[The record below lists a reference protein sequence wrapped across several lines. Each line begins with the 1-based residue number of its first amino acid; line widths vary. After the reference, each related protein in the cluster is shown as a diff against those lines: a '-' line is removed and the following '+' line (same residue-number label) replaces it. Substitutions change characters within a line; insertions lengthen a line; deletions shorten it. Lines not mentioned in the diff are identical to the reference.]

1 MSALL
6 RMKMAAE
13 EEKRRKKFNENSG
26 YDLSKEEYRKMENA
40 EASKRN
46 QAAEQAEEGYQSR
59 KSKMISE
66 GRPSGGMEEA
76 LKTEDGDSSGGNNR
90 AKIGAAKELLSQAGL
105 SGQNT
110 ENTSMGAAGGA
121 MQGALAGSAFGWQG
135 ALVGGAVGGL
145 SGGLQ
150 AKAARKRRLA
160 EIEANKF
167 RELGAIEERK
177 GKQINDAIENLN
189 QAFQRSLLSSG
200 NLTLF

>member
-1 MSALL
+1 MNMLELKRLEEDQRLEREAE
-6 RMKMAAE
+6 KAIAAQKLKARQKKLE
-13 EEKRRKKFNENSG
+13 PKEGLEGGLKQDPKSEPTKRE
-26 YDLSKEEYRKMENA
+26 
-40 EASKRN
+40 
-46 QAAEQAEEGYQSR
+46 
-59 KSKMISE
+59 
-66 GRPSGGMEEA
+66 
-76 LKTEDGDSSGGNNR
+76 
-90 AKIGAAKELLSQAGL
+90 KIGAAKEILSQAGL
-105 SGQNT
+105 SGKNT

-135 ALVGGAVGGL
+135 AVVGGAVGGL

-150 AKAARKRRLA
+150 ARAAKKRRLA

-177 GKQINDAIENLN
+177 GKQINDALENLN